1 MRMLRNIKGHGRL
14 IADGKEYP
22 AVYAITV
29 LSDDRGNR
37 RACGTLQPYRS
48 ARAASMS
55 NTCCLRLDSGDE
67 VPVEI
72 SIVSDRVNVTVSG
85 AIPEA

>member
-29 LSDDRGNR
+29 LSDERGNS
-37 RACGTLQPYRS
+37 RASGTLQPYRS
-48 ARAASMS
+48 AMAATKS
-55 NTCCLRLDSGDE
+55 NRCSLRLDSGDE
-67 VPVEI
+67 VPVHI
-72 SIVSDRVNVTVSG
+72 SIVSNRVNVEVSG
-85 AIPEA
+85 ALPEV

>member
-1 MRMLRNIKGHGRL
+1 MLQNIKGHGRL

-22 AVYAITV
+22 AMYAITV
-29 LSDDRGNR
+29 ICDDSGNR
-37 RACGTLQPYRS
+37 RAAGTLQPYRS
-48 ARAASMS
+48 AMAASMS
-55 NTCCLRLDSGDE
+55 HRCSLRLDSGDE

-72 SIVSDRVNVTVSG
+72 SIVSNRVSVKVSG